1 MPVTHITI
9 GTLFKRARLN
19 PLVPLVKQIFDFQ
32 FPQNLG
38 LKGNPLS
45 PEILSVYNEV
55 NGTSRL
61 LSYMLD
67 NLGVTASQPNQRP
80 WTTLAQPDR
89 QRVNLLFTCMSY
101 NVLCDKYATR
111 QVSKQGTTVL
121 ETVVK
126 KVVL

>member
-1 MPVTHITI
+1 M
-9 GTLFKRARLN
+9 
-19 PLVPLVKQIFDFQ
+19 
-32 FPQNLG
+32 QNLG

-67 NLGVTASQPNQRP
+67 NLNVTASQPTQRP
-80 WTTLAQPDR
+80 WTTIAQPDR
-89 QRVNLLFTCMSY
+89 QRANLLFTCMSY

-111 QVSKQGTTVL
+111 QVRPEETTSRNPYEPIL
-121 ETVVK
+121 IR
-126 KVVL
+126 LA